1 MFLEDNAAAGF
12 GAPIQ
17 DSPQDNTTST
27 STTSTSTQSVNGAQ
41 ANGLDQAQNVQDA
54 LDINDPRF
62 TSEDLNVN
70 TDADAYAQPAP
81 PPDGK
86 YRAKLTLEKVKDD
99 KGQEHDFMPMLSK
112 KTPVQAYLAT
122 ALKATIIDPSG
133 KYDGIPVY
141 DRWVGTFMSRD
152 GSTKIAT
159 ILSRLR
165 RPDGTAWIDKARKYN
180 HKEWMDLFIKALA
193 GEPEIG
199 LETQWE
205 WSCTE
210 CGKEAKKNGTAYPK
224 SIVGMQKFP
233 YNASTREHTPELKC
247 QVNPAHGYSRAYPS
261 IGRFLSL
268 SELKPQASTG
278 TAGR

>member
-1 MFLEDNAAAGF
+1 MFLEDNAAAAGF

-27 STTSTSTQSVNGAQ
+27 STQAVNGAQ

-122 ALKATIIDPSG
+122 A
-133 KYDGIPVY
+133 
-141 DRWVGTFMSRD
+141 FMSRD

-247 QVNPAHGYSRAYPS
+247 QISPAHGYSRAYPS
-261 IGRFLSL
+261 ISRFVALSD
-268 SELKPQASTG
+268 LKK
-278 TAGR
+278 